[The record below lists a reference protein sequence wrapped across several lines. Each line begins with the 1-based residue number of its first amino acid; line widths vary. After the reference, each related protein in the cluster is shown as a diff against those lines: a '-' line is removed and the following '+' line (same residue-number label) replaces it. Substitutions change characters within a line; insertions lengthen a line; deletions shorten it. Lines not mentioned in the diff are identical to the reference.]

1 MDEQD
6 FRILITLAETGNL
19 TKTAERLF
27 MAQPTLTKRL
37 QNIENDLGAI
47 LFLRSK
53 QGITLTPMGEK
64 TIESVREIAG
74 SVEACVRSFIRAVTL
89 WAAHCRWRYRWIIH
103 AIACLRYWRSIR
115 ISIRM

>member
-64 TIESVREIAG
+64 TIE
-74 SVEACVRSFIRAVTL
+74 
-89 WAAHCRWRYRWIIH
+89 Y
-103 AIACLRYWRSIR
+103 
-115 ISIRM
+115 